1 MEQSFNPLPMLEKAL
16 WEVRRAYWEKQAM
29 RNPKMSG
36 WCGYEAWAR
45 LRREVSL
52 ISMYGHSAAT
62 RAETFSVWDCQL
74 ALDSGQ
80 PVDDIVIQANGAPVR
95 RLNTRTMEVVEMLG
109 SAGVNSSD
117 IKALKSMFRNGSRLV
132 VETPYFQMLSLNGRP
147 VEEDTAPVQ
156 IKTRSWDI
164 REFIEKGLVIQDE
177 PNVFALTLAGKNA
190 IEQFNAFPD

>member
-16 WEVRRAYWEKQAM
+16 WEVRRAYWEKHAT
-29 RNPKMSG
+29 RSPKLSG

-52 ISMYGHSAAT
+52 IAVYGHSAAT
-62 RAETFSVWDCQL
+62 KGDTFSAWDCQL
-74 ALDSGQ
+74 SLDSGQ

-109 SAGVNSSD
+109 SAGATSSD

-132 VETPYFQMLSLNGRP
+132 VQSPYFQMLSLNGRA
-147 VEEDTAPVQ
+147 VEDDTAPVQ
-156 IKTRSWDI
+156 MKTRSWDI

-177 PNVFALTLAGKNA
+177 PNVFALTLAGKNT